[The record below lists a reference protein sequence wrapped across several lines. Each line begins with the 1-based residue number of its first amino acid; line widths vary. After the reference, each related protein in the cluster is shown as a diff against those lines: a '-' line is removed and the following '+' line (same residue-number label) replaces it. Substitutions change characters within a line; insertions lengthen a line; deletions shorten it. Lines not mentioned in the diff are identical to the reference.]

1 MSNLNSTKGFTL
13 IEMLITVGIIGI
25 VAAVAYPSYIASTQ
39 KSGRAEAKAEL
50 NDVAQRL
57 QRCYTTLG
65 VFNDAVNC
73 PVLADL
79 AAVAANGQTGI
90 QTRGRGFYMISLAP
104 NPALS
109 AVAFQ
114 LNAVPTVGLPQ
125 VQDIECALFTL
136 NQAGV
141 RTAFDSNNVLNPR
154 CW

>member
-1 MSNLNSTKGFTL
+1 MSNLSCAKGFTL
-13 IEMLITVGIIGI
+13 MEMLITVGIIGVI
-25 VAAVAYPSYIASTQ
+25 AAVGYPSYIASTQ

-50 NDVAQRL
+50 TDVAQRL

-73 PVLADL
+73 PVLAEL
-79 AAVAANGQTGI
+79 AANGGLGI
-90 QTRGRGFYMISLAP
+90 QTRGRGFYMISLAA

-114 LNAVPTVGLPQ
+114 LNAVPTAGLPQ
-125 VQDIECALFTL
+125 VQDVKCALFTL

-141 RTAFDSNNVLNPR
+141 RSAFDSNNVTNTM